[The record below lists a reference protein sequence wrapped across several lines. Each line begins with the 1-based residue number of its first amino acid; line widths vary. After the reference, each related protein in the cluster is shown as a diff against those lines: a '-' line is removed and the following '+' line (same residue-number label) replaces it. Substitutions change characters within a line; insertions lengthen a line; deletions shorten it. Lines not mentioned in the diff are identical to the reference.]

1 MQLNMKISTGIDI
14 IEVERIKKA
23 IEELG
28 DTFLNKIYT
37 EKEIQYCNRSEKV
50 KYQHFAARFAVKE
63 AVFKALSNY
72 LDNSYNDI
80 WKYVEVINQES
91 GKPYINVNKL
101 NEKLGKTGVRYILT
115 DIDISISH
123 IKELAVANVVAVLE
137 EGM

>member
-1 MQLNMKISTGIDI
+1 MQLNMKISTGIDV

>member
-1 MQLNMKISTGIDI
+1 MKISTGIDV

-91 GKPYINVNKL
+91 WKPYINVNKL

-137 EGM
+137 EGMWV

>member
-1 MQLNMKISTGIDI
+1 MKISTGIDI

>member
-1 MQLNMKISTGIDI
+1 MKISTGIDV

>member
-1 MQLNMKISTGIDI
+1 MKISTGIDI

-137 EGM
+137 EGMWV

>member
-1 MQLNMKISTGIDI
+1 MKISTGIDV

-137 EGM
+137 EGMWV

>member
-1 MQLNMKISTGIDI
+1 MNMKITTGIDI

-63 AVFKALSNY
+63 AVFKAVSEY
-72 LDNSYNDI
+72 LENSYNDL
-80 WKYVEVINQES
+80 WKDVEVIGKES
-91 GKPYINVNKL
+91 GKPCINV
-101 NEKLGKTGVRYILT
+101 EKLRKKLQKAGAKYELM
-115 DIDISISH
+115 DIDVSISH
-123 IKELAVANVVAVLE
+123 VASLAMASVVVVFE
-137 EGM
+137 R